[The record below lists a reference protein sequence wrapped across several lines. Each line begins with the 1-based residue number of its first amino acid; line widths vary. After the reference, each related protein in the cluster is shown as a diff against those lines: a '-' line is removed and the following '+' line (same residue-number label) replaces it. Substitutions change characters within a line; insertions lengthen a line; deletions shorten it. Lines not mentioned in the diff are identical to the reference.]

1 MKAGGLQYDII
12 YLDILKNGVLF
23 IVSPDK
29 ETFLKNIS
37 RVIHKENGR
46 NRT

>member
-1 MKAGGLQYDII
+1 MKVGRLQYDII
-12 YLDILKNGVLF
+12 YLDILRSGILF

-37 RVIHKENGR
+37 RVIHKEIIVK
-46 NRT
+46 